1 MINVGSLVLHKN
13 ILALVSAVEDGRISI
28 LLEGRELKKVRDK
41 DLVLLHRGPCK
52 TLPAPRGDGDF
63 ETARSMI
70 VSEREG
76 DEPVVVSWD
85 ELAELVFG
93 DKSPD
98 SLVGCVRGV
107 LESDLFRIIDGFPAA
122 QSDAILAKLRD
133 RELQK
138 QKEAELRKNFTSAF
152 SGCLRQKSPFDA
164 ASRPEFAR
172 FVAELE
178 NFARG
183 SGERNALVADCGLAE
198 SRELVHQ
205 ALVTTGIWK
214 PYENLWPARA
224 GCVLYPSRVD
234 IDIGLVRGDEI
245 PRIDLTY
252 LRSYAIDN
260 AWSND
265 PDDAVS
271 IEGDHVWVHVA
282 DPAAFFGP
290 GSEVDAEALRRGATL
305 YLPEIIVPMLPSAM
319 MDRLGLGLN
328 PSSEALS
335 FKIRLDE
342 AGGIVSTEIMPST
355 LQVTRLYYSRADEL
369 LQSGDADLAGLQA
382 CAAKRRQRRILNGAV
397 EIDFPEVS
405 MKAEAGEVRFVP
417 VPETTS
423 SGIVQEMML
432 LAGEAAARWAW
443 ERKLPFTYS
452 SQEAPQ
458 LPRDFPL
465 SDTGEKFLSTQY
477 QRRKGMRASIVGT
490 EPQAHHGLGLSFYSQ
505 VTSPLRRYQDLLAHY
520 QLRSALLQD
529 RSRRCLSA
537 DEVSRLCLLAGQGS
551 SATRQ
556 AERDSRLHWIA
567 YYLSSNPGWTGTAT
581 VMDTNERE
589 TAVFIQELGLE
600 TALRTR
606 IPPEIDS
613 RVRVKLTRA
622 VVAMRDIGF
631 ELSD

>member
-1 MINVGSLVLHKN
+1 
-13 ILALVSAVEDGRISI
+13 
-28 LLEGRELKKVRDK
+28 
-41 DLVLLHRGPCK
+41 
-52 TLPAPRGDGDF
+52 
-63 ETARSMI
+63 
-70 VSEREG
+70 
-76 DEPVVVSWD
+76 
-85 ELAELVFG
+85 
-93 DKSPD
+93 
-98 SLVGCVRGV
+98 
-107 LESDLFRIIDGFPAA
+107 
-122 QSDAILAKLRD
+122 
-133 RELQK
+133 
-138 QKEAELRKNFTSAF
+138 
-152 SGCLRQKSPFDA
+152 
-164 ASRPEFAR
+164 
-172 FVAELE
+172 
-178 NFARG
+178 
-183 SGERNALVADCGLAE
+183 VADCGLAE

-405 MKAEAGEVRFVP
+405 MKAEAGEVRCVP

-477 QRRKGMRASIVGT
+477 QRRKGMRASIVDS
-490 EPQAHHGLGLSFYSQ
+490 A
-505 VTSPLRRYQDLLAHY
+505 SP
-520 QLRSALLQD
+520 STPK
-529 RSRRCLSA
+529 SRVLYAVIRIFSPITNC
-537 DEVSRLCLLAGQGS
+537 VRPCFKIGQGD
-551 SATRQ
+551 ACRRTKY
-556 AERDSRLHWIA
+556 RDSASLRARGHPP
-567 YYLSSNPGWTGTAT
+567 PGRRNGIPGFTGSPTT
-581 VMDTNERE
+581 CPLIRVGPER
-589 TAVFIQELGLE
+589 
-600 TALRTR
+600 RR
-606 IPPEIDS
+606 
-613 RVRVKLTRA
+613 
-622 VVAMRDIGF
+622 
-631 ELSD
+631 